1 MSEENN
7 WKAVLTGDIIR
18 STKMQPDQRVALYST
33 FTDLSVF
40 LKHNYPAIV
49 MYDISN
55 FRGDGWQ
62 LVCQQPEHSLEVGL
76 FIRSYLRFSFKEE
89 KLDTRFAIGIGRIHF
104 IPRENVSAGDGE
116 AFTLSGTMLDSLNA
130 ENMAV
135 VLPGKDD
142 LVQPALDGMVGL
154 LDFIISRWSPGQAQA
169 IFLALH
175 RFKQEEIAANWKP
188 SPITQASVSAILK
201 AAGWSR
207 VKMSLSVFEK
217 LVNQAATRA
226 EVR

>member
-1 MSEENN
+1 MNDN
-7 WKAVLTGDIIR
+7 CDWKAVVTGDIVR
-18 STKMQPDQRVALYST
+18 SSKMQPTRRLALYED
-33 FTDLSVF
+33 FANLSGF
-40 LKHNYPAIV
+40 LKQNYPNDVTHA
-49 MYDISN
+49 ISN
-55 FRGDGWQ
+55 FRGDSWQ
-62 LVCQQPEHSLEVGL
+62 LVCQQPEKSLEVGI